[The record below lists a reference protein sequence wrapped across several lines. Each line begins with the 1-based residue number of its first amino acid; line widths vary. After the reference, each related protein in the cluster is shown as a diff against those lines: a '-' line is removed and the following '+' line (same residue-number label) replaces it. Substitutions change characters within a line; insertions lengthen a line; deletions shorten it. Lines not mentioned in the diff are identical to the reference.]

1 MQNTHFPGLFSWM
14 TSMKSAR
21 FVRDKWKIIEYALKK
36 FKQLSTKEIGDELY
50 STDIVENFLIEN
62 VKNMFNF

>member
-1 MQNTHFPGLFSWM
+1 M

-50 STDIVENFLIEN
+50 STDIVENFLIELVLRGLHIEN

>member
-1 MQNTHFPGLFSWM
+1 M

-50 STDIVENFLIEN
+50 STDIVENFKIELVLRGLHIEN